1 MDFRL
6 RVFLSV
12 AKHLSFTKASK
23 ELMVSQPAITKHI
36 KELESRYNVQL
47 FSRQGGKIALT
58 RQGELFA
65 THAERIVQAYGR
77 LQYEMDMQGTRLQGN
92 LKIGASL
99 SVARILFGEFLP
111 WLASRYPHMLP
122 EFYAAPEKEV
132 LESLLCAKVDFA
144 FVEELPQ
151 TEGVEHLQMQ
161 QYGLGYLLW
170 MHKKEQTQHKALV
183 TSVELWNNTR
193 KGEF

>member
-12 AKHLSFTKASK
+12 ARNLSFTKASK

-36 KELESRYNVQL
+36 QELESRYNVQL

-77 LQYEMDMQGTRLQGN
+77 LQFEMDMESTNLSGK

-99 SVARILFGEFLP
+99 GVAGTLLGEFLP
-111 WLASRYPHMLP
+111 WLSSRYPQMLH
-122 EFYAAPEKEV
+122 EFYAARDNEV
-132 LESLLCAKVDFA
+132 MESLLSEKVDFA
-144 FVEELPQ
+144 FVDELPQ
-151 TEGVEHLQMQ
+151 IEGVESLCMQ

-170 MHKKEQTQHKALV
+170 MHKKEQTQHEALV

-193 KGEF
+193 NGKF